1 MTNKPKW
8 LNKEVSTRERSN
20 KQEKRLA
27 KTFGGRTTANSGATF
42 GENDVKTPEF
52 DIEAKTTKSKQFILK
67 LEDLKK
73 MQRKTRVD
81 KKPLFIINFEET
93 GDEFILLSISDF
105 LEISRLQEL
114 K

>member
-1 MTNKPKW
+1 MGNKPKW
-8 LNKEVSTRERSN
+8 LNKEVSTRQRSD

-27 KTFGGRTTANSGATF
+27 KQFGGRTTSNSGATF
-42 GENDVKTPEF
+42 SENDVKTPEF
-52 DIEAKTTKSKQFILK
+52 DIEAKTTKSKQFIVK

-81 KKPLFIINFEET
+81 KKPLFAINFEET
-93 GDEFILLSISDF
+93 GDEFILISLSDF
-105 LEISRLQEL
+105 LEITSLQGL

>member
-1 MTNKPKW
+1 MAKPKW
-8 LNKEVSTRERSN
+8 LNKEVSTRARSD

-27 KTFGGRTTANSGATF
+27 RIFDGKTTPGSGSVF

-52 DIEAKTTKSKQFILK
+52 DIEAKTTKSKQFIIK

-81 KKPLFIINFEET
+81 KKPLFAINFEET
-93 GDEFILLSISDF
+93 GDEFILLSLSDF
-105 LEISRLQEL
+105 LEITSLQEL